1 MKLRLLMIPLVVTA
15 GSAGY
20 FALHPGVAMAESRLS
35 KTGPTPMAQSA
46 TYVID
51 DMHTGVYFEIRHLG
65 LSNTTGCFKK
75 FKGTVTEDAKDLTK
89 SSVEFT
95 AEIDSIDT
103 EVAARDTHLK
113 TTDFFDAAMHPTLTF
128 KSTSV
133 EKKGE
138 GYVVHGDLTI
148 KDKTK
153 RISIPFRH
161 YGPLTLTVGD
171 NSTRIGVIADP
182 IVIKRSDFGVGG
194 DFKLPGGVEGAS
206 DAVTVRISFEGIL
219 KK

>member
-1 MKLRLLMIPLVVTA
+1 MKRILFWTPFTIMALVLALM
-15 GSAGY
+15 
-20 FALHPGVAMAESRLS
+20 ALHPGEAMAKPRMAAL
-35 KTGPTPMAQSA
+35 TPTPFPESA

-51 DMHTGVYFEIRHLG
+51 EMHTGVYFDIRHLG

-75 FKGTVTEDAKDLTK
+75 FKGTVIEDPKDLTK
-89 SSVEFT
+89 SSVEFA

-103 EVAARDTHLK
+103 AVPARDAHLK
-113 TTDFFDAAMHPTLTF
+113 TADFFDAAKYPTVRF
-128 KSTSV
+128 ISTSV
-133 EKKGE
+133 EKRGE

-148 KDKTK
+148 KDKAK
-153 RISIPFRH
+153 RISIPFKH

-171 NSTRIGVIADP
+171 NSTRIGVIAEP

-206 DAVTVRISFEGIL
+206 DNVTVRISFEGIL